1 MQQYITEREVVPRSR
16 ALLNHKPKTRGDGL
30 ETRQQ
35 VEAWSTLRGLLIEAG
50 RAVRKLLEVGENETQ
65 IMNFQ
70 NNEHDVA
77 CSNT

>member
-35 VEAWSTLRGLLIEAG
+35 VEA
-50 RAVRKLLEVGENETQ
+50 
-65 IMNFQ
+65 
-70 NNEHDVA
+70 
-77 CSNT
+77 